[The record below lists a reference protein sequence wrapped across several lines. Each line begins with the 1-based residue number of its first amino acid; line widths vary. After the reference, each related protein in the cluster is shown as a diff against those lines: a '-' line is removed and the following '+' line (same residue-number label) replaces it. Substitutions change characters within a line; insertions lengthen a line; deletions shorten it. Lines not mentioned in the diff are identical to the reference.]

1 MLATLLPLPQLR
13 LLLLGLLLLG
23 LRNKCLQSQVTSIGI
38 SKSCSWQLSLSAVE
52 VGNSPQTANAMKIDI
67 YTLSKR
73 QHVYVG
79 QEESKAAEETEE
91 EEEDMPAL
99 HVSLLSTICLS
110 NIFIR
115 CVFPLFLFYF
125 FFLHISLDDTS
136 IWVTFGFLL
145 WGCRLDSLLK
155 LRALYGK
162 PERT

>member
-52 VGNSPQTANAMKIDI
+52 VENSPQTANAMKIDI

-79 QEESKAAEETEE
+79 QEESKAAAEE

-115 CVFPLFLFYF
+115 CVFPLDFYF
-125 FFLHISLDDTS
+125 IFFFAYL
-136 IWVTFGFLL
+136 
-145 WGCRLDSLLK
+145 
-155 LRALYGK
+155 A
-162 PERT
+162 